1 MDGKIIAAVIVII
14 FIGVAALSVELIYE
28 NHINCQIVY
37 SGESSNPERGVWEV
51 DARLEVDD
59 INENKMHI
67 LKFDG
72 YKGDKLVNS
81 TAYSL
86 VGEVDENTYTL
97 YFDEEV
103 DKIEITLSDDKN
115 KEIETQEL
123 LTFTQGQAIE
133 V

>member
-103 DKIEITLSDDKN
+103 DKIEITLK
-115 KEIETQEL
+115 
-123 LTFTQGQAIE
+123 
-133 V
+133 

>member
-72 YKGDKLVNS
+72 YKGDKLINS

>member
-1 MDGKIIAAVIVII
+1 MQD
-14 FIGVAALSVELIYE
+14 
-28 NHINCQIVY
+28 
-37 SGESSNPERGVWEV
+37 
-51 DARLEVDD
+51 
-59 INENKMHI
+59 
-67 LKFDG
+67 LKWM
-72 YKGDKLVNS
+72 
-81 TAYSL
+81 
-86 VGEVDENTYTL
+86 YTL

>member
-59 INENKMHI
+59 INENKMYI

-103 DKIEITLSDDKN
+103 DKIEITLSDDEN

-123 LTFTQGQAIE
+123 LTFTQGHAIE

>member
-14 FIGVAALSVELIYE
+14 FIGVAVLTVELIYE

-37 SGESSNPERGVWEV
+37 SGESSNPERGAWEV

-72 YKGDKLVNS
+72 YKGDQLVNS

>member
-14 FIGVAALSVELIYE
+14 FIGVAALAVELIYE

-37 SGESSNPERGVWEV
+37 SGESSNPERGAWEV

-72 YKGDKLVNS
+72 YKGDRLINS

>member
-14 FIGVAALSVELIYE
+14 FIGVAALTVELIYE

-72 YKGDKLVNS
+72 YKGDKLINS